1 MISRCSLSVAAVLA
15 LSGTAAL
22 AQPVPEVYSS
32 TRHDTSR
39 PLRDLIAE
47 GIPPGPVRASEYQ
60 IPNILP
66 KQLGRALTL
75 PDVARASGRGVQD
88 KPTGVPAP
96 SVILSAEGMSI
107 GNGGGGVP
115 PDTNGDISSGPNGVF
130 IQWVNTSWAIMN
142 KLTGALSAPTP
153 GNSFWAGFGG
163 PCQSENDGDPIV
175 LWDDRAERWV
185 MSQFV
190 VLDPGV
196 QCFAIS
202 TSADPLGSYHRY
214 QFNLPEFGDYPHIGV
229 WTDGAS
235 QSAYLMQTHDF
246 NLSPQEFRGGS
257 FIAVERDR
265 MLAGQP
271 AQIIRFSGINQFG
284 FTPAHLEG
292 QVNAP
297 TGSCGVFVHFDFE
310 TSEYLFWD
318 LCANWSNP
326 AASTLS
332 TTPQR
337 IAARTP
343 FVPRFTDAPQLGT
356 SNTLDIFGTHVMYRA
371 TTRAFPPGAPAQVA
385 MVVNHVV
392 EGPVG
397 QGAIKWVQF
406 NFSEPAA
413 PVLTDLLSDGFE
425 PPAPRPLVKRLA
437 DEGSFAP
444 DNDTRWMGGIAIDRG
459 GNIGLGYSVSSST
472 LSPQLRTTGRAVGDA
487 PGTLRDEV
495 QCTTTST
502 GSQTGGGG
510 RWGDYASMSV
520 DPTDECT
527 FWFTSEYLATTSA
540 SSWRT
545 RVCSFRFSGCGQPN
559 FDIAADSPTRVEICG
574 TPTPAVPTFAL
585 RLGVY
590 DGFNGNTTLAV
601 TGLPGAAN
609 ASFNPAALTP
619 PGVSTLA
626 LAGAPTLPTGEYSGT
641 VTATSGALTRSLGI
655 SLGVSSTLPGL
666 PALVAPADAAT
677 GVLVRPRLSW
687 SAVPGA
693 LSYDVEVA
701 SNAAFTGPLVAS
713 ANVTGTQWDV
723 NVQLAS
729 STQFFWRVRAR
740 NYCGPAAYSTTR
752 SFTTGVPGTCPA
764 GTTLSTVYQDDFA
777 QPTTAWT
784 TDGTGGSGWSRQLA
798 AAGTGFAAG
807 TQVFQVPNNAVTS
820 DRGLL
825 SPSAGVAIPAGAVAA
840 FLSFDA
846 HYSFELDTP
855 PGCWDGAAVEAR
867 TIGAP
872 EFTYLTAS
880 RILSNG
886 YNGVILAGAPL
897 AGREVWCRL
906 PASPPARSIVN
917 LADYIGTT
925 MQLRFRASSD
935 SNTTAAVPNGMSIA
949 NLRIDVCQ

>member
-1 MISRCSLSVAAVLA
+1 VAVVLA
-15 LSGTAAL
+15 LVTTAAL
-22 AQPVPEVYSS
+22 SEPVPEVYTS

-47 GIPPGPVRASEYQ
+47 GLPPGPVRSSEYQ

-66 KQLGRALTL
+66 KQLARALTQ
-75 PDVARASGRGVQD
+75 PEVARAAGRDVQD
-88 KPTGVPAP
+88 QLTGLSAP
-96 SVILSAEGMSI
+96 PVILSADGMSI

-115 PDTNGDISSGPNGVF
+115 PDTNGDISSGSGGVF

-142 KLTGALSAPTP
+142 KLTGALSTPTP

-175 LWDDRAERWV
+175 LWDDRAQRWV

-229 WTDGAS
+229 WTDGGS
-235 QSAYLMQTHDF
+235 QSSYLMQTHDF

-257 FIAVERDR
+257 MIAVERDR

-271 AQIIRFSGINQFG
+271 AQIIRFSNINQFG

-326 AASTLS
+326 ATSTLS
-332 TTPQR
+332 TTPER
-337 IAARTP
+337 IRARTP
-343 FVPRFTDAPQLGT
+343 FVPRFTDAPQAGT
-356 SNTLDIFGTHVMYRA
+356 ANALDIFGTHIMYRA

-406 NFSEPAA
+406 NFSEPPA
-413 PVLTDLLSDGFE
+413 PVATDLLSDGFE
-425 PPAPRPLVKRLA
+425 PPAPRPLVKRIA
-437 DEGSFAP
+437 QEGTFAP
-444 DNDTRWMGGIAIDRG
+444 DPNTRWMGAIAIDRS
-459 GNIGLGYSVSSST
+459 GNIGLGHSVSGTS
-472 LSPQLRTTGRAVGDA
+472 LSPQLRTTGRAVGDM
-487 PGTLRDEV
+487 PGMMRDEV
-495 QCTTTST
+495 QCTSTST

-545 RVCSFRFSGCGQPN
+545 RVCSFRFPECGQPN
-559 FDIAADSPTRVEICG
+559 FDLVLDSPARVEICG
-574 TPTPAVPTFAL
+574 TPTPPAPTFAL
-585 RLGVY
+585 RVGVY
-590 DGFNGNTTLAV
+590 DGFNSNTTLSTV
-601 TGLPGAAN
+601 NLPAGANPSFAP
-609 ASFNPAALTP
+609 ASLTP
-619 PGVSTLA
+619 PGISTLT
-626 LAGAPTLPTGEYSGT
+626 LNGAPTLPSGEYN
-641 VTATSGALTRSLGI
+641 GAVAAFGGSATRSVAI
-655 SLGVSSTLPGL
+655 SLGVSATLPGV
-666 PALVAPADAAT
+666 PTLVAPVDAAT
-677 GVLVRPRLSW
+677 NVLVRPRLSW
-687 SAVPGA
+687 NAVPGA
-693 LSYDVEVA
+693 TSYDVEVA
-701 SNAAFTGPLVAS
+701 NNAAFTGPLVAS
-713 ANVTGTQWDV
+713 TNVTTTQWDV

-729 STQFFWRVRAR
+729 NTQFFWRVRAR
-740 NYCGPAAYSTTR
+740 NYCGPAAYTAAR
-752 SFTTGVPGTCPA
+752 SFTTGVPGTCPS
-764 GTTLSTVYQDDFA
+764 GTTLTNLYLDDFA

-784 TDGTGGSGWSRQLA
+784 TDGTGGTGWSRQAA
-798 AAGTGFAAG
+798 AAGTGFVAG

-825 SPSAGVAIPAGAVAA
+825 SPAAGVVIPAGAVAA

-867 TIGAP
+867 TVGAP
-872 EFTYLTAS
+872 DFTYLSAS
-880 RILSNG
+880 RILTNG
-886 YNGVILAGAPL
+886 YNGVILGGAPL
-897 AGREVWCRL
+897 AGRDVWCRV
-906 PASPPARSIVN
+906 PATLPARSIVN

-935 SNTTAAVPNGMSIA
+935 SNTTAAAPNGMSIA